1 VSRSLN
7 LKMKKKFAVLKNGR
21 TRAYGWLAASGAV
34 VTAICMG
41 ANRAQA
47 HGFEGDYFFPP
58 TIATDDPFATDELL
72 LPSVSYF
79 RSPAADGSPAI
90 GTTDI
95 GFEFDKEIFP
105 KFALGISGDYLYQ
118 KPQGQEQLT
127 GWDDFSLSAKYKLWE
142 NPEHQAIFS
151 VGGEWQIGGSGSKQ
165 VGADSANVF
174 TPTIYFGKAFGDL
187 PDSLAYA
194 KPFAITGTLGEDLPT
209 SAEPNVLEWGI
220 ALEYSLPYLQQQVK
234 DIGLPQLFKSMI
246 PLVEFAMTSPENRDG
261 GATTGTINPGIL
273 YENTYFQIGAE
284 AQIPVNRAS
293 GHNIGVTV
301 QLEIFIDDIWPKVF
315 GHPLIGH
322 DN

>member
-1 VSRSLN
+1 MSVP
-7 LKMKKKFAVLKNGR
+7 
-21 TRAYGWLAASGAV
+21 GWLAISSAV
-34 VTAICMG
+34 CAALGIG
-41 ANRAQA
+41 ANSAQA

-79 RSPAADGSPAI
+79 KSPAVDGSPAT
-90 GTTDI
+90 GTTDV

-118 KPQGQEQLT
+118 KPTGQGQIS
-127 GWDDFSLSAKYKLWE
+127 GWDDFSMSAKYQLWE
-142 NPEHQAIFS
+142 NPQHQAIFS

-174 TPTIYFGKAFGDL
+174 TPTVYFGKAFGDL
-187 PDSLAYA
+187 PDSLEYA
-194 KPFAITGTLGEDLPT
+194 RPFAITGTLGEDLPT
-209 SAEPNVLEWGI
+209 SAEPNALNWGI

-234 DIGLPQLFKSMI
+234 DIGLPKPFRNMI
-246 PLVEFAMTSPENRDG
+246 PLVEFSMSSPENRDG
-261 GATTGTINPGIL
+261 GVTTGTINPGIL

-284 AQIPVNRAS
+284 AQIPINSAS
-293 GHNIGVTV
+293 GHNIGAIV
-301 QLEIFIDDIWPKVF
+301 QLEIFIDDIWPRVF

>member
-1 VSRSLN
+1 MSAYN
-7 LKMKKKFAVLKNGR
+7 LLAVYSM
-21 TRAYGWLAASGAV
+21 AC
-34 VTAICMG
+34 TALGLG
-41 ANRAQA
+41 ANNAHA

-79 RSPAADGSPAI
+79 KSPAADSSPAT
-90 GTTDI
+90 GTTDV

-118 KPQGQEQLT
+118 KPTGQGQIS
-127 GWDDFSLSAKYKLWE
+127 GWDDFSMSAKYQLWE
-142 NPEHQAIFS
+142 NPPHQAIFS

-174 TPTIYFGKAFGDL
+174 TPTVYFGKALGDL
-187 PDSLAYA
+187 PDSFEYA
-194 KPFAITGTLGEDLPT
+194 RPFAITGTLGEDIPT
-209 SAEPNVLEWGI
+209 SAEPNNLEWGI
-220 ALEYSLPYLQQQVK
+220 ALEYSLQYLQTQVK
-234 DIGLPQLFKSMI
+234 DIGLPQPFNRMV
-246 PLVEFAMTSPENRDG
+246 PLVEFSMSSPENRNG
-261 GATTGTINPGIL
+261 GPTTGTINPGIL

-293 GHNIGVTV
+293 GHNIGATV
-301 QLEIFIDDIWPKVF
+301 QLEIFIDDIWPRVF